1 MGKQGVKNIFHTSK
15 FFLEYQLKKEADQ
28 LQFTDMEAEN
38 KENKVPPKSDSA
50 TPTEPEVAVEK
61 KKKGRQF
68 QRPSIE
74 HISEED
80 FEKLGRHDKGRLK
93 YKQVFDTIEKVRV
106 YLDCY
111 KETGKQG
118 SAIWD
123 PGFCVPKRRL
133 AGSINLILFS
143 TYAFFDNGSIENSLQ
158 SD

>member
-38 KENKVPPKSDSA
+38 KENKVPPKSESA
-50 TPTEPEVAVEK
+50 NPTEPEVAVEK
-61 KKKGRQF
+61 KKKWRQF

-93 YKQVFDTIEKVRV
+93 YKHVFDAIEKVRV

-123 PGFCVPKRRL
+123 PGFCVNEYQSHNPEFKT
-133 AGSINLILFS
+133 NLKS
-143 TYAFFDNGSIENSLQ
+143 Q
-158 SD
+158 S